1 MDQQLQDMFT
11 QARTVV
17 DEDNRRKAEED
28 QRKRDAE
35 REGLLRELAGR
46 IEAAF
51 DFTSREK
58 LDLDPR
64 MDVLD
69 GRGVLEFVVRSV
81 RAIFI
86 LSQAPTGQWGLQV
99 AEDNQPLQLLLEVD
113 GGTREDGNT
122 RRLAAARVV
131 TAIGDWCIAKEHA
144 AAAPQP
150 PAAPP
155 AKRAGGPPPPPPQR
169 PQGKNPPPPPPPPPP
184 TPPAGKDQEQPRK
197 PTVPQF
203 GKVFGY

>member
-1 MDQQLQDMFT
+1 MDPNLQEMFA
-11 QARTVV
+11 QARAVV
-17 DEDNRRKAEED
+17 DEDNRRKAEEE
-28 QRKRDAE
+28 QRRRDAE
-35 REGLLRELAGR
+35 RDGLLRDLAQR
-46 IEAAF
+46 VEAAF

-99 AEDNQPLQLLLEVD
+99 AEDNQPLHLLVEVD
-113 GGTREDGNT
+113 GGQRDDAGS
-122 RRLAAARVV
+122 RRLAAARIVA
-131 TAIGDWCIAKEHA
+131 AIGEWAATREQA
-144 AAAPQP
+144 AAAATTP
-150 PAAPP
+150 PPP
-155 AKRAGGPPPPPPQR
+155 AKRNAG
-169 PQGKNPPPPPPPPPP
+169 PPPPPPPPRPQGK
-184 TPPAGKDQEQPRK
+184 TPPPPPPPPSSQEAPRK
-197 PTVPQF
+197 SPPVPQF

>member
-11 QARTVV
+11 QARVV
-17 DEDNRRKAEED
+17 VEEDNRRKAEED

-35 REGLLRELAGR
+35 REALLRELAGR

-69 GRGVLEFVVRSV
+69 ARGVLEFVVRSV

-86 LSQAPTGQWGLQV
+86 LSQAPTDQWGLQV

-113 GGTREDGNT
+113 GGSREDGNT

-131 TAIGDWCIAKEHA
+131 AAIGDWCVTRERA
-144 AAAPQP
+144 AAAPP
-150 PAAPP
+150 PAPAPP
-155 AKRAGGPPPPPPQR
+155 TKRAGGPPPPPPQR
-169 PQGKNPPPPPPPPPP
+169 PQGKNPPPPPP
-184 TPPAGKDQEQPRK
+184 TQDPAPARK
-197 PTVPQF
+197 TNVPQF

>member
-1 MDQQLQDMFT
+1 MDQQLQEMFT
-11 QARTVV
+11 QARAVV

-35 REGLLRELAGR
+35 REALLRELAGR

-113 GGTREDGNT
+113 GGSREDGNT
-122 RRLAAARVV
+122 RRLSAARVV
-131 TAIGDWCIAKEHA
+131 AAIGDWCVSKE
-144 AAAPQP
+144 
-150 PAAPP
+150 
-155 AKRAGGPPPPPPQR
+155 R
-169 PQGKNPPPPPPPPPP
+169 
-184 TPPAGKDQEQPRK
+184 
-197 PTVPQF
+197 
-203 GKVFGY
+203 

>member
-17 DEDNRRKAEED
+17 DEDNRRKAEDE

-35 REGLLRELAGR
+35 RESLLRELAARVEG
-46 IEAAF
+46 AF

-113 GGTREDGNT
+113 GGTREDQTT

-131 TAIGDWCIAKEHA
+131 AAIGDWCLAKEK
-144 AAAPQP
+144 APVAPAP
-150 PAAPP
+150 PAA
-155 AKRAGGPPPPPPQR
+155 AKRAGGPPAPPPPPR

-184 TPPAGKDQEQPRK
+184 PNQEQPRK
-197 PTVPQF
+197 PSVPQF

>member
-1 MDQQLQDMFT
+1 MDQQLQEMFT

-17 DEDNRRKAEED
+17 EEDNRRKAEED

-35 REGLLRELAGR
+35 REALLRELAGR

-113 GGTREDGNT
+113 GGNREDGNT
-122 RRLAAARVV
+122 RRLSAARVV
-131 TAIGDWCIAKEHA
+131 AAIGDWCVTKERA
-144 AAAPQP
+144 AAAPP
-150 PAAPP
+150 PAPP
-155 AKRAGGPPPPPPQR
+155 TKRTPPPPQR
-169 PQGKNPPPPPPPPPP
+169 PQGKNPPPPPPPP
-184 TPPAGKDQEQPRK
+184 TQDPAPARK

>member
-1 MDQQLQDMFT
+1 MDPNLQEMFA
-11 QARTVV
+11 QARAVV

-35 REGLLRELAGR
+35 RDNLLRDLGQR

-99 AEDNQPLQLLLEVD
+99 AEDNQPLQLLIEVD
-113 GGTREDGNT
+113 GGQRDDGGS
-122 RRLAAARVV
+122 RRLAAARIVA
-131 TAIGDWCIAKEHA
+131 AIGEWAATREHPVIAA
-144 AAAPQP
+144 
-150 PAAPP
+150 PAAPVP
-155 AKRAGGPPPPPPQR
+155 PKRQAG
-169 PQGKNPPPPPPPPPP
+169 PPPPPPPPPP
-184 TPPAGKDQEQPRK
+184 RPQGRNGPPPPPSGPQDGPRK
-197 PTVPQF
+197 APPVPQF